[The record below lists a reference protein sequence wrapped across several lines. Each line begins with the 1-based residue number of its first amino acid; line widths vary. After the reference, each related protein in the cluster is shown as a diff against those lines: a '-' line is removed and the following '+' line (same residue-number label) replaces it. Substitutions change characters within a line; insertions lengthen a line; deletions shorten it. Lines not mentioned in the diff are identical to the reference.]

1 MLFSIITPVPARS
14 PCALSALSDLNGA
27 MAGTAATADLAV
39 VRLQELHIGTQSDLG
54 EEGLLRETA
63 V

>member
-1 MLFSIITPVPARS
+1 MVFSIITPVPARS
-14 PCALSALSDLNGA
+14 PCALSTLSDLNGA
-27 MAGTAATADLAV
+27 MAGTADLAV